1 MSVYMAGFA
10 GSTPIGNLL
19 IGGLSA
25 LDGPAFAQLICAL
38 LALVCALAGW
48 LWRKPAEKDLA
59 GSRRF

>member
-1 MSVYMAGFA
+1 MAGFA

-19 IGGLSA
+19 IGGLSM

-59 GSRRF
+59 NSTHF